1 MSLWELKESLRP
13 AVKTPQVAPFVQMV
27 GERAFY
33 NAPLAE
39 PVLISSADFYTEFAG
54 RMVAAAPNLN
64 LATWYEEDLR
74 YGIETVPGGPV
85 NFLHDQSTVV
95 GCITSANLA
104 VNENQ
109 VTHIAIE
116 GRLWNWLAPNI
127 VDRVVEEYQ
136 SRGAWLSMECVPQS
150 LECQACMARVP
161 FDRADIEGCA
171 HMSPRTAAVRMVNPV
186 FLGVALIIA
195 PEAPGWP
202 GATIDYISAAV
213 EKACTIDRSC

>member
-1 MSLWELKESLRP
+1 MSLWELKESLKP
-13 AVKTPQVAPFVQMV
+13 AVRTPQADPFLQVV
-27 GERAFY
+27 GERAFF
-33 NAPLAE
+33 NSPIAE

-54 RMVAAAPNLN
+54 KMVAAAPNLN
-64 LATWYEEDLR
+64 MATWYEEDLLH
-74 YGIETVPGGPV
+74 GLETVPGGPV

-104 VNENQ
+104 VSETQ
-109 VTHIAIE
+109 VTYIAIE

-127 VDRVVEEYQ
+127 VERVVEEYQ
-136 SRGAWLSMECVPQS
+136 SRGAWLSMECVPEF
-150 LECQACMARVP
+150 LECQTCMTKVP
-161 FDRADIEGCA
+161 FDRVVLDGCV
-171 HMSPRTAAVRMVNPV
+171 HMSPRTAAVRMGNPV

-213 EKACTIDRSC
+213 EKACTIDRRS

>member
-13 AVKTPQVAPFVQMV
+13 AVRTPGATPFLQVV

-33 NAPLAE
+33 NAPLTE

-95 GCITSANLA
+95 GCITSAKL
-104 VNENQ
+104 VISEDQ
-109 VTHIAIE
+109 ETHIAIE

-127 VDRVVEEYQ
+127 VDRVVEEYW
-136 SRGAWLSMECVPQS
+136 SRGAWLSMECVPQF
-150 LECQACMARVP
+150 LECQMCMARVP
-161 FDRADIEGCA
+161 FDQMDTGGCV
-171 HMSPRTAAVRMVNPV
+171 HMSPRTAAVRMVKPV
-186 FLGVALIIA
+186 FLGVALIVA